1 MATRGRPAFQPTNE
15 QRQNVE
21 VMVGLGIPEEQICLV
36 VRDRRDKPICRNTLR
51 RHFEKELQTGATK
64 LNAKVG
70 HFMVATIFGTRPPD
84 GVTPIRDERVR
95 GRLGEL
101 FLKAR
106 LGWRDDVNQQRH
118 EERPIDVDVQDVR
131 RRVRARIA
139 RLAEPECSENS
150 GEPSETCAQ
159 PSDRQPV
166 GIRAREPRTRPVVA
180 VQLKKDRRAS

>member
-1 MATRGRPAFQPTNE
+1 MARRGRPAFQPTNE

-36 VRDRRDKPICRNTLR
+36 VRDRADKPICRNTLR

-64 LNAKVG
+64 LNARVG

-106 LGWRDDVNQQRH
+106 LGWRDDVNQQRQ
-118 EERPIDVDVQDVR
+118 EERPPR
-131 RRVRARIA
+131 
-139 RLAEPECSENS
+139 
-150 GEPSETCAQ
+150 
-159 PSDRQPV
+159 
-166 GIRAREPRTRPVVA
+166 RTRCSTPDSCENCSA
-180 VQLKKDRRAS
+180 CRTRVQRKFRRAWRNLSATL